1 MNHATFIPKRES
13 WTDIALAKVVLA
25 EDADGAVVEQLGL
38 QGFVFRGQ
46 TDERQKER
54 KWGMNCAG
62 MISLDAAKQVV
73 ECSESP
79 RSTFCAGTAS
89 RSTPTNRTPTTLS

>member
-25 EDADGAVVEQLGL
+25 EDADGAVVEQQGL

-54 KWGMNCAG
+54 KWGKEEKMDPKK
-62 MISLDAAKQVV
+62 MAK
-73 ECSESP
+73 
-79 RSTFCAGTAS
+79 TFS
-89 RSTPTNRTPTTLS
+89 INIKFL